1 MMSILNAGNIS
12 ITQNISRWLHIH
24 IWHSSARFHAF
35 NQKSHSPCTYPP
47 YYLSVTGKIFCLFR
61 IRNFFVQWR
70 PWKILW
76 KHFFLA
82 GKKKKPWRRGVTF
95 RKRSL
100 SLSFVCYYFSLKTT
114 RQNCETHWT
123 TVFYNSDTS
132 ITTDPRHVNFEVNSI
147 QRMAFTSA
155 KSRIRIVC
163 KLFGGKLIGLN
174 NSMALRVLHQD

>member
-1 MMSILNAGNIS
+1 MLLTKSRTVHAHIRPTIFLLREKYFACFVSGIFLFSGDREKYYENIFS
-12 ITQNISRWLHIH
+12 LR
-24 IWHSSARFHAF
+24 A
-35 NQKSHSPCTYPP
+35 
-47 YYLSVTGKIFCLFR
+47 
-61 IRNFFVQWR
+61 
-70 PWKILW
+70 
-76 KHFFLA
+76 
-82 GKKKKPWRRGVTF
+82 KKKPWRRGVTF

-155 KSRIRIVC
+155 KGRIRIVC
-163 KLFGGKLIGLN
+163 KLFGGKLIGIN